1 VKDIHIQALNLLN
14 RCTFLPG
21 SFAKRFVRD
30 LSGKEDKQGYELSEK
45 QKRYLWKL
53 VYQYRKQHTDKWFT
67 VHAQNLI
74 EKWKKEDE

>member
-1 VKDIHIQALNLLN
+1 
-14 RCTFLPG
+14 
-21 SFAKRFVRD
+21 VRD